1 MEANESLLN
10 NELHIDAT
18 AQSYL
23 SETAKW
29 GNFLSIVGF
38 ILSGLIA
45 IIALFAG
52 TIFSRLTSIYTNGNA
67 VFAGTGI
74 IMIVYLLIAALY
86 FFMSLL
92 LYRFSKKMK
101 IALYSSDQLSLND
114 SFLNLKKLYKLFG
127 ILTIIYLGFIA
138 LIFIIAIAT
147 AAFR

>member
-52 TIFSRLTSIYTNGNA
+52 TI
-67 VFAGTGI
+67 
-74 IMIVYLLIAALY
+74 
-86 FFMSLL
+86 
-92 LYRFSKKMK
+92 
-101 IALYSSDQLSLND
+101 
-114 SFLNLKKLYKLFG
+114 
-127 ILTIIYLGFIA
+127 
-138 LIFIIAIAT
+138 
-147 AAFR
+147 